1 MKTSKELEIQIDGG
15 LGNQLF
21 QFYAG
26 LYFAEYFNLNPI
38 FEISRLRRISK
49 LHPGLN
55 IFSLGILDEFKT
67 KSNSNALLKRFNY
80 KARSYVSN
88 LIQSEKTSLLKAN
101 GTTEFYEIGYVEIDK
116 LVKVRNSI
124 PGYFQTWR
132 YFDALQVKPLITIE
146 RLGNPT
152 DWLNQNLKR
161 MQEVNPLVIHVRRGD
176 YKLDKNRDIG
186 CLSVEYFESVC
197 GLHTESD
204 EIWIVTDSPEKT
216 HNEFKKFSKKTIVL
230 DPPSNSDP
238 VESMILM
245 SKAKSIAISNSTFS
259 WWAAK
264 LSAPDS
270 NVYAPAKW
278 FQNRPDPTDLI
289 PESWRKVESDWV
301 EH

>member
-1 MKTSKELEIQIDGG
+1 MHKG
-15 LGNQLF
+15 
-21 QFYAG
+21 
-26 LYFAEYFNLNPI
+26 
-38 FEISRLRRISK
+38 
-49 LHPGLN
+49 
-55 IFSLGILDEFKT
+55 
-67 KSNSNALLKRFNY
+67 
-80 KARSYVSN
+80 
-88 LIQSEKTSLLKAN
+88 
-101 GTTEFYEIGYVEIDK
+101 
-116 LVKVRNSI
+116 
-124 PGYFQTWR
+124 
-132 YFDALQVKPLITIE
+132 
-146 RLGNPT
+146 
-152 DWLNQNLKR
+152 
-161 MQEVNPLVIHVRRGD
+161 
-176 YKLDKNRDIG
+176 
-186 CLSVEYFESVC
+186 
-197 GLHTESD
+197 SD
-204 EIWIVTDSPEKT
+204 EIWIVTDSPEET